1 MRNISKHF
9 GAVAA
14 VDGVSLDFQP
24 GEIAAVVGENGAGKS
39 TLMNVLSGLYQPD
52 GGEILVDG
60 QPAQFRSPRDA
71 IAKGIGMVHQHFMLV
86 PPLTVAE
93 NVVLGMEPRRRGLL
107 DLAAADQAVRKTC
120 ERFGFSLPL
129 EERIEDLTVGSQ
141 QKVEIIK
148 ALYRGARVLILD
160 EPTAVLTPQES
171 EDLFSVMRELASTG
185 HSVVL
190 ISHKLR
196 EVLAAASRIYV
207 MRRGKLVA
215 QVQASSTNEQE
226 LAALIVGDARAREA
240 RPTTRGRRGEL
251 LLEVKDLHAPGARGL
266 AALRGVS
273 LSVFAGEV
281 VGIAGVDGNGQRE
294 LAEVVT
300 GLRSFDSGLI
310 RFKDKV
316 LPSLSPGQMRRLGMS
331 HVPEDR
337 LARAIIGPM
346 TVEENVA
353 LGRDREPPFAR
364 GWLIDFEGRQGRALK
379 LLEEFDVRPPDPLAR
394 IGLLS
399 GGNQQKVVLARELDV
414 GPKLLV
420 VVQPTRGLDI
430 SAVRSVHDR
439 LLQARERGAGILL
452 ISLDL
457 EEVLALSDRLY
468 AIFEGRITGHLERAQ
483 FEEKQVGQLMM
494 GAASEPDPSAPR
506 ANA

>member
-1 MRNISKHF
+1 M
-9 GAVAA
+9 
-14 VDGVSLDFQP
+14 DFQP

-93 NVVLGMEPRRRGLL
+93 NVVLGMEPRRHGLL
-107 DLAAADQAVRKTC
+107 DLDAADQAVRKTC
-120 ERFGFSLPL
+120 ERFGFSLPV
-129 EERIEDLTVGSQ
+129 EERVEDLTVGSQ

-148 ALYRGARVLILD
+148 VLYRGARVLILD

-185 HSVVL
+185 HTVVL

-215 QVQASSTNEQE
+215 QAQASSTNEQE
-226 LAALIVGDARAREA
+226 LAALMVGDARPREV

-251 LLEVKDLHAPGARGL
+251 LLEVKDLHAPGTRGL

-294 LAEVVT
+294 LAEVIT

-310 RFKDKV
+310 RFEDKV

-337 LARAIIGPM
+337 QARAIIGPM

-364 GWLIDFEGRQGRALK
+364 GRLIDFEGRQERALK

-414 GPKLLV
+414 VPKLLV

-430 SAVRSVHDR
+430 SAVGSVHDR

-457 EEVLALSDRLY
+457 EEILALSDRLY

-483 FEEKQVGQLMM
+483 FEEKRVGRLMM
-494 GAASEPDPSAPR
+494 GAESEPYPSAPR